1 MEENF
6 TRERKEGTQSMTTR
20 RAFIKTIPL
29 TGCALALNGS
39 ASAMSPQAP
48 PAGQSAQLQ
57 LEPEP
62 VSSLAPL
69 DKLRV
74 KSALHGRIL
83 VRDGNH
89 QVYFEGPF
97 EGESEFAV
105 AGALGTHSV
114 SLAGEDGAV
123 LAMRTFRVDCSTVVE
138 DEGGL
143 IGGLLK
149 DLYWTMATDGPVGAM
164 RYKGEV
170 FTYWASWLMDNTQT
184 LKGMKYFWPEV
195 KSNAGFYAASQR
207 EDGMVWENFEPRTP
221 VGTFWEQEFKYAD
234 FARPAE
240 DGWLLLRRAPVE
252 NHVEAFLLEALY
264 FSWKAS
270 GDTPWMAARLDAAI
284 RAVKYATSDPYR
296 WSEKYKL
303 LKRGFT
309 IDTWDF
315 LCESE
320 AKLSGGIMVIDLAKT
335 HFGVFFGDN
344 ANMIAGL
351 KRLSAMLEAAG
362 RGSEAPAFIAL
373 ADEMEG
379 RLNALAWNG
388 EFFTHWIPEDRD
400 LRFDMGVDLDRQVS
414 LSNAYSLNRGIRHD
428 QCVAILRTYQRIRKQ
443 MPESSPGE
451 FYAIYPPYERGFS
464 AENAKWEYM
473 NGGVMSCTAG
483 ELALG
488 AFNHGFENYGVDIL
502 RRYRSIAAGH
512 QGFVPAIL
520 RGKPPVAP
528 ARKFAQVDLRAAANA
543 DFGSGGPDVVGWT
556 DEPGNDLA
564 NMPSG
569 HQVFREIP
577 FDVIDP
583 ASNGR
588 RACLAISSASK
599 YKRSATVRI
608 DATARSFYLLH
619 TKSGDSL
626 AGKLTVRYAD
636 GASHWEYIRAGVN
649 VGHWWAPADSEFN
662 YRYGPGGPERMQ
674 VAWRGPNQKFDN
686 LGVYVVG
693 FEHPH
698 PDRRIASLDF
708 ECMDT
713 DAKWMVLGV
722 TLSDGPMFLPPWN
735 DVSSGMP
742 NNWGAAALVAAI
754 VEGLAGVTDQ
764 GTAFSKASIAPRWA
778 AMGVSAAKVS
788 VRYPASQG
796 YVRYEYSV
804 DGARRRAIMDF
815 TGSAE
820 EYEAALLMPPGV
832 APGRATLN
840 GSEVRV
846 DTRTVESSNYAVLKV
861 KGVRAHRLVVEFAK
875 APGAP

>member
-1 MEENF
+1 
-6 TRERKEGTQSMTTR
+6 MTTR

-29 TGCALALNGS
+29 TGCALALQGGAAAQQS
-39 ASAMSPQAP
+39 
-48 PAGQSAQLQ
+48 PAGQVRQLAQLQ
-57 LEPEP
+57 IEPEP
-62 VSSLAPL
+62 VSALKPL
-69 DKLRV
+69 DHLRV
-74 KSALHGRIL
+74 KSSLHGRVNI
-83 VRDGNH
+83 RDGNH
-89 QVYFEGPF
+89 QVYFEAQF
-97 EGESEFAV
+97 AGETEFAI

-114 SLAGEDGAV
+114 SLTGEDGAV
-123 LAMRTFRVDCSTVVE
+123 LAMRTFRVDCSTEVE
-138 DEGGL
+138 DEGGQ

-149 DLYWTMATDGPVGAM
+149 DLHWTMATDGPVGAM

-195 KSNAGFYAASQR
+195 KSNVDFYAGSQR

-221 VGTFWEQEFKYAD
+221 VETFWEQEFKYGG

-270 GDTPWMAARLDAAI
+270 GDTPWMASRLDAAI

-320 AKLSGGIMVIDLAKT
+320 AKLSGNIMTIDLAKT

-344 ANMIAGL
+344 ANMIVGL
-351 KRLSAMLEAAG
+351 RRLSAMLEAAG
-362 RGSEAPAFIAL
+362 RGAEAPAFTAL
-373 ADEMEG
+373 AEEMEQ
-379 RLNALAWNG
+379 RLNTLAWNG
-388 EFFTHWIPEDRD
+388 EFFTHWIAEDRD
-400 LRFDMGVDLDRQVS
+400 LTFDMGVDLDRQVS

-428 QCVAILRTYQRIRKQ
+428 QCAAILRTYQRIRKE
-443 MPESSPGE
+443 MPKTSPGE

-488 AFNHGFENYGVDIL
+488 AFNHGFEDYGVDIL

-512 QGFVPAIL
+512 HGFVPAIL
-520 RGKPPVAP
+520 RGKQPEAP
-528 ARKFAQVDLRAAANA
+528 AREFVQVNLRALANA
-543 DFGSGGPDVVGWT
+543 DFGAGGPDVVGWT

-569 HQVFREIP
+569 RQVFREIP

-583 ASNGR
+583 ASNER

-599 YKRSATVRI
+599 YKRQATVAV

-619 TKSGDSL
+619 AKSGDSL

-636 GASHWEYIRAGVN
+636 GATHWEYIRAGVN
-649 VGHWWAPADSEFN
+649 IGHWWAPADNEFN

-674 VAWRGPNQKFDN
+674 VAWRGSNQKFDN

-698 PDRRIASLDF
+698 PGKKIAALEF
-708 ECMDT
+708 ECMET
-713 DAKWMVLGV
+713 DAKWMVLGI

-754 VEGLAGVTDQ
+754 VEGLAGVTDR
-764 GTAFSKASIAPRWA
+764 GVAFSKARIAPRWA
-778 AMGVSAAKVS
+778 AMGVRSAKVAL
-788 VRYPASQG
+788 RYPASQG
-796 YVRYEYSV
+796 YARYEYNC
-804 DGARRRAIMDF
+804 DEAAGRTTMDF

-820 EYEAALLMPPGV
+820 EYEAALLIPPGFV
-832 APGRATLN
+832 PGRATLN
-840 GSEVRV
+840 GREVKV
-846 DTRTVESSNYAVLKV
+846 DTRTVESSRYAVLQV
-861 KGVRAHRLVVEFAK
+861 NGARAHRLAIEFAK
-875 APGAP
+875 EAGGHRST